1 MALAAIDVL
10 RCHDVSVAYH
20 KAIVTNGKTWQG
32 PASKGGRVSDE
43 PIILERDGAV
53 ARLVL
58 NRPDKKNAITEAM
71 WAAVPGLVEAAEA
84 DAAVKVVVL
93 ASAAPGVFSAGA
105 DIAEFTEI
113 AADPERRRSNQRAVR
128 AAQDRLMRCEKPTL
142 AEIDGACVGGGCG
155 LALACDIRLASGR
168 SRFGITPVKLG
179 LVYSLEDAKRLVDLV
194 GPAHAKSILF
204 TGRLLDAA
212 EAGRIGLVNDV
223 MSVDDLGPAVAKLAG
238 EIAAAS
244 QFGVRGIKHILGLVR
259 DGHAADTPET
269 LQMFLDAYDGE
280 DLAEGVAAFLE
291 KRKPRFT
298 YS

>member
-1 MALAAIDVL
+1 MSDDPIVL
-10 RCHDVSVAYH
+10 
-20 KAIVTNGKTWQG
+20 K
-32 PASKGGRVSDE
+32 
-43 PIILERDGAV
+43 RDGAI

-84 DAAVKVVVL
+84 DPAVKIIVL
-93 ASAAPGVFSAGA
+93 GSAAPGVFSAGA

-113 AADPERRRSNQRAVR
+113 AGDPHRRRSNQRAVR
-128 AAQDRLMRCEKPTL
+128 AAQDRLMRCKKPTI

-155 LALACDIRLASGR
+155 LALACDLHFASDR

-204 TGRLLDAA
+204 TGRLLDAV
-212 EAGRIGLVNDV
+212 EARRIGLVNDV
-223 MSVDDLGPAVAKLAG
+223 VSVDDLGPAVAGVAE
-238 EIAAAS
+238 EIAAVS
-244 QFGVRGIKHILGLVR
+244 QFGVRGIKHILGLIR
-259 DGHAADTPET
+259 DGHTADTPET

-291 KRKPRFT
+291 KRKPNFT